1 MPTDKPTELELLCRW
16 LNSDSNRK
24 NNKSDQMFSAYYNA
38 IRKKLLPHLKYSLGL
53 TDTGLAEEFF
63 HDVMV
68 KIIERPQIAKRIE
81 ELTRELDVF
90 DLNNPFLKK
99 RTHTWTN
106 DVRHWV
112 EEAISFPL
120 EHSQTKSPELDDK
133 IEYFNG
139 KMNPLKNEGIAIL
152 DWLADNLANIQEKE
166 FIEITTN
173 IIGMPKTGKQKKKP
187 NLLSKICI
195 PTSALLKT
203 MATNKAKDHW
213 KKHSTK
219 FETVLKPDKVNENK
233 GKQGS
238 KIEGADS
245 QGHLNWFRQ
254 QNQGIAN
261 ETDNVREDIEFLLQA
276 PIRNAETQLREATGK
291 QEIQRCE
298 NRLDKARINYI
309 KHQEILAMIESKYT
323 QEQMADNLG
332 LTRDQIRP
340 LLPQI
345 KVLIKL
351 LK

>member
-1 MPTDKPTELELLCRW
+1 
-16 LNSDSNRK
+16 
-24 NNKSDQMFSAYYNA
+24 
-38 IRKKLLPHLKYSLGL
+38 
-53 TDTGLAEEFF
+53 
-63 HDVMV
+63 
-68 KIIERPQIAKRIE
+68 
-81 ELTRELDVF
+81 
-90 DLNNPFLKK
+90 
-99 RTHTWTN
+99 
-106 DVRHWV
+106 
-112 EEAISFPL
+112 
-120 EHSQTKSPELDDK
+120 
-133 IEYFNG
+133 
-139 KMNPLKNEGIAIL
+139 
-152 DWLADNLANIQEKE
+152 
-166 FIEITTN
+166 
-173 IIGMPKTGKQKKKP
+173 
-187 NLLSKICI
+187 
-195 PTSALLKT
+195 